1 MVLSVIIVSYN
12 SSSFLELC
20 LFSVTQSLCVAKIK
34 SEIIVVDNYSSDNS
48 CDIVKEKSNG
58 LSKGFGFIEM
68 PKAGE
73 AKIAV
78 KNLNDSMLG
87 ANKIRVKYAEDK
99 TATHTKPT
107 TN

>member
-1 MVLSVIIVSYN
+1 MKILIRNLDRETSEQELQTAFEAHGKVQ
-12 SSSFLELC
+12 SS
-20 LFSVTQSLCVAKIK
+20 
-34 SEIIVVDNYSSDNS
+34 
-48 CDIVKEKSNG
+48 DIVKEKSNG

-73 AKIAV
+73 AKVAV

-99 TATHTKPT
+99 TATL
-107 TN
+107 TNPKTD

>member
-1 MVLSVIIVSYN
+1 MKILIRNLDRETSEQELQTAFEAHGKVQ
-12 SSSFLELC
+12 SSG
-20 LFSVTQSLCVAKIK
+20 
-34 SEIIVVDNYSSDNS
+34 
-48 CDIVKEKSNG
+48 IVKEKSNG

-73 AKIAV
+73 AKVAV

-99 TATHTKPT
+99 ADAQAKPKID
-107 TN
+107 